1 MLDQNQK
8 SFLKKIVPSLAF
20 VAGLCCF
27 TPIVLVLFC
36 LSSVAFASSLA
47 DTLYGQYKWVFR
59 GASLALFFCAL
70 WWYFYKTE
78 KVCTW
83 EEAKRK
89 RNRII
94 NMAAIALI
102 IGSALYII
110 WLYVIL
116 HYAGVYLDIWQ

>member
-8 SFLKKIVPSLAF
+8 SFLKRIIPSLTF

-27 TPIVLVLFC
+27 TPIVLVLLG

-59 GASLALFFCAL
+59 GVSLVLLLFALG
-70 WWYFYKTE
+70 WYFYKTE
-78 KVCTW
+78 KICTLD
-83 EEAKRK
+83 EAKRK

-94 NMAAIALI
+94 NMAAISVI
-102 IGSALYII
+102 IGIVAYII
-110 WLYVIL
+110 WLYVIV
-116 HYAGVYLDIWQ
+116 HYAGVSLDLW